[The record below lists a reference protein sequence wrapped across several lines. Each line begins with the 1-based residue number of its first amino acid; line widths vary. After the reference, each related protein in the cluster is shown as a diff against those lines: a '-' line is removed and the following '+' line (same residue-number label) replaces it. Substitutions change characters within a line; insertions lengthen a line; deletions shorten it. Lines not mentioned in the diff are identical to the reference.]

1 MPKKVPL
8 IPRLVNEAFFAD
20 EKTAAAFVLGGKVYV
35 NGQRARAGQA
45 VDAAAVLSVP
55 ELAQRYASK
64 GGYKLEGAIKA
75 FDLDVTGRVCIDA
88 GASTGGFTDCLLQHG
103 AALVYAVD
111 VGFGQLT
118 GVLRQN
124 PRVVNRE
131 RTNLSDESLLSLD
144 PRPTLGTCDLSYLS
158 LTKAVPYYDN
168 ILHGNGELICLV
180 KPLFET
186 SDAVAARTGELTD
199 DAYGPLL
206 NRLTQDLERDN
217 ALSILSVAPS
227 PVTGS
232 GGTVEFFLHI
242 LLGTGDRRR
251 TLGDDIASSVSKALV
266 MRRAAHKDNRT
277 ESEDQGDV

>member
-35 NGQRARAGQA
+35 NGQRARAGQV

-118 GVLRQN
+118 GALRQN

-168 ILHGNGELICLV
+168 ILHGNGELIC
-180 KPLFET
+180 
-186 SDAVAARTGELTD
+186 
-199 DAYGPLL
+199 
-206 NRLTQDLERDN
+206 
-217 ALSILSVAPS
+217 
-227 PVTGS
+227 

-242 LLGTGDRRR
+242 LLGTRDRRR
-251 TLGDDIASSVSKALV
+251 ALEDDIASSVSKALA